1 METVAVVGA
10 SRDRRKY
17 GNKAVRGFR
26 HAGYRVVPI
35 NPCGE
40 DIEGLRSYSSLRD
53 VPFAI
58 DMASFYVPPAVGVG
72 LVDDVAGLGIPTL
85 WLNPGA
91 DGPDVVRRAREL
103 GLEPVIGCSMIGIG
117 ESPANY

>member
-10 SRDRRKY
+10 SRDRRKF

-26 HAGYRVVPI
+26 QAGYRVAPI
-35 NPCGE
+35 NPGGD
-40 DIEGLRSYSSLRD
+40 DIEGLQSYPSLRD
-53 VPFAI
+53 VPYAI
-58 DMASFYVPPAVGVG
+58 DLASFYVPPDVGVQ
-72 LVDDVAGLGIPTL
+72 LVDEVAGLGIPTL

-103 GLEPVIGCSMIGIG
+103 GIEPVIGCSMIRIG

>member
-10 SRDRRKY
+10 SRDRHKY

-35 NPCGE
+35 NPCGGE
-40 DIEGLRSYSSLRD
+40 IEGLQSYPSLRD

-58 DMASFYVPPAVGVG
+58 DMASFYVPPEVGVG
-72 LVDDVAGLGIPTL
+72 LVAEVADLGIPTL

-91 DGPDVVRRAREL
+91 DGPEVVGRAREL
-103 GLEPVIGCSMIGIG
+103 GLEPVIGCSMIRIG
-117 ESPANY
+117 ESPASY

>member
-10 SRDRRKY
+10 SRDRRKF

-26 HAGYRVVPI
+26 HAGYRVAPI
-35 NPCGE
+35 NPCGGA
-40 DIEGLRSYSSLRD
+40 IEGLQSYPSLRD
-53 VPFAI
+53 VPYAI
-58 DMASFYVPPAVGVG
+58 DMASFYVPPEIGVQ
-72 LVDDVAGLGIPTL
+72 LVEEVAGLGIPTL

-103 GLEPVIGCSMIGIG
+103 GLEPVIGCSMIRIG
-117 ESPANY
+117 ESPASY